1 MSKDIQAPVESLLC
15 PPTTA
20 CMPQTAFMSLSG
32 QRRAATPPTPPVA
45 PIAPVEIVVSGVSLC
60 FPFSPYPSQIC
71 LANQMIKAFKLKKH
85 ALLESPTGT
94 GVVIH
99 IMWAISLLFHTCP
112 PQASRWLFLSRLL
125 HGSSAKRR
133 AGLPQKALGLHQ
145 HRPLF
150 ASLMMAMTIY
160 LNLKR
165 CSSVIEQSR
174 KKAVVN

>member
-1 MSKDIQAPVESLLC
+1 MSQDKEAPFESLQC
-15 PPTTA
+15 PPATA
-20 CMPQTAFMSLSG
+20 CLLSG
-32 QRRAATPPTPPVA
+32 QRRAATTPTPPAVQTA
-45 PIAPVEIVVSGVSLC
+45 PIQIVVSGVSLS
-60 FPFSPYPSQIC
+60 FPFPPYPSQIC

-94 GVVIH
+94 GVVNH

>member
-20 CMPQTAFMSLSG
+20 CMPLTAFMSLSG
-32 QRRAATPPTPPVA
+32 QRRAATPPTPP
-45 PIAPVEIVVSGVSLC
+45 PVEIVVSGVSLS